1 MRVSTRAEYG
11 IRALIDLAMFA
22 ALGPVQTHDIARRQ
36 GLPEP
41 YLNQLLNTLRR
52 AGLVVSKRGPG
63 GGHLLSRPPEAIHL
77 DEVFLALEGT
87 TSPWGCVDTD
97 DPTCLYAPGC
107 GLRPLWQRIK
117 EATDHVLRTTT
128 LADLL
133 PPTLPGWRTPQTE
146 AKEPT
151 GVR

>member
-11 IRALIDLAMFA
+11 IRALIDLAMFEGR
-22 ALGPVQTHDIARRQ
+22 GPVQTHDIARRQ

-41 YLNQLLNTLRR
+41 YLNQLLSTLRR

-63 GGHLLSRPPEAIHL
+63 GGHLLSRPPEEIHL

-87 TSPWGCVDTD
+87 TSPWECVDTD
-97 DPTCLYAPGC
+97 DPTCIYAPGC
-107 GLRPLWQRIK
+107 GLRPLWLRIK

-133 PPTLPGWRTPQTE
+133 PPTPPGRRTEHTE
-146 AKEPT
+146 TRQPT

>member
-11 IRALIDLAMFA
+11 IRALIDLAMFE

-41 YLNQLLNTLRR
+41 YLNQILSALRR

-63 GGHLLSRPPEAIHL
+63 GGHLLSRPPEEIHL
-77 DEVFLALEGT
+77 ADVFRALEGT
-87 TSPWGCVDTD
+87 PSPWECVDTS
-97 DPTCLYAPGC
+97 DPNCAFAIGC

-117 EATDHVLRTTT
+117 EATEHVLRTTT

-133 PPTLPGWRTPQTE
+133 PRPILPSQPDRGRVRNPTR
-146 AKEPT
+146 
-151 GVR
+151 V

>member
-11 IRALIDLAMFA
+11 IRALIDLALFE

-41 YLNQLLNTLRR
+41 YLNQILSILRR

-63 GGHLLSRPPEAIHL
+63 GGHFLSRPPEEIYLA
-77 DEVFLALEGT
+77 DVFLALEGT
-87 TSPWGCVDTD
+87 PSPWGCVDD
-97 DPTCLYAPGC
+97 ADPNCAYAPGC

-117 EATDHVLRTTT
+117 EATEHVLRTTT

-133 PPTLPGWRTPQTE
+133 PRTTLPPRPERSALETPTR
-146 AKEPT
+146 A
-151 GVR
+151 

>member
-11 IRALIDLAMFA
+11 IRALIDLAMFE

-41 YLNQLLNTLRR
+41 YLNQILSALRR

-63 GGHLLSRPPEAIHL
+63 GGHLLSRPPEEIYLA
-77 DEVFLALEGT
+77 DVFLALEGT
-87 TSPWGCVDTD
+87 PSPWECVDTSEAN
-97 DPTCLYAPGC
+97 CAFALGC

-117 EATDHVLRTTT
+117 EATEHVLRTTT

-133 PPTLPGWRTPQTE
+133 PRPAFPVGPSRDRNRHSTR
-146 AKEPT
+146 A
-151 GVR
+151 